1 MRKVT
6 LTKQTSEG
14 VNKMKAVEKAYYNLQ
29 FAVVY
34 GEELKPIS
42 TVTKKKVE
50 AKIREEFENNKN
62 KLKHSFG
69 FDEEDYE
76 RETKTLV
83 KMLELLK

>member
-1 MRKVT
+1 MTR
-6 LTKQTSEG
+6 
-14 VNKMKAVEKAYYNLQ
+14 AEKAYYNLQ

-50 AKIREEFENNKN
+50 AKIKEELENNKN

-83 KMLELLK
+83 KMFELLK

>member
-1 MRKVT
+1 
-6 LTKQTSEG
+6 
-14 VNKMKAVEKAYYNLQ
+14 MKAVEKAYYNLQ
-29 FAVVY
+29 FVVVY

-50 AKIREEFENNKN
+50 TTIREEIENNKN
-62 KLKHSFG
+62 KLKHGFG

-76 RETKTLV
+76 RETKILV